1 MVHLKQLKAG
11 TCVNIWVHQKRRKFL
26 KEETSPLEY
35 TTIPNIYNDEGK
47 VNIKWNN
54 KKICL
59 KILDILK
66 GKLLIVDF
74 GQHEFDMASKSVKIA

>member
-1 MVHLKQLKAG
+1 MTREKSTLNG
-11 TCVNIWVHQKRRKFL
+11 T
-26 KEETSPLEY
+26 T
-35 TTIPNIYNDEGK
+35 
-47 VNIKWNN
+47 

-74 GQHEFDMASKSVKIA
+74 GQYEFDMASKSVKIA

>member
-1 MVHLKQLKAG
+1 M
-11 TCVNIWVHQKRRKFL
+11 
-26 KEETSPLEY
+26 
-35 TTIPNIYNDEGK
+35 NIYHDEGK
-47 VNIKWNN
+47 VNIKWHN

-74 GQHEFDMASKSVKIA
+74 GQHEFNMASKSVKIA

>member
-1 MVHLKQLKAG
+1 M
-11 TCVNIWVHQKRRKFL
+11 
-26 KEETSPLEY
+26 
-35 TTIPNIYNDEGK
+35 NIYHDGGK
-47 VNIKWNN
+47 VNIKCHN